1 MKVYVTGIKGF
12 VGRHLKPYFE
22 KCGATV
28 IGVDIDD
35 FDLADKAALKKSL
48 DEHRPDAIVHLAA
61 VSSVGQSWQ
70 KPAECFLNNTGI
82 FLNLV
87 ECIRELGLKTRIL
100 SVGSSEEY
108 GPCPADEMPL
118 KEDRPLNPD
127 SPYAVARVS
136 QELLSKL
143 YSQSL
148 GVEVI
153 MTRSFNHIGPG
164 QRPQFVVASF
174 VKQLVEASR
183 QGGNALLKVGNIEVI
198 RDFSDVRDVVRAYW
212 DILTKGKPGEAYNVC
227 SGKGT
232 RLSDLIQIIAT
243 ELKLNVTTKVD
254 PALVR
259 PVDAPAVIGSHDK
272 ITNELG
278 WEPQIPLNQTI
289 RDMIAA
295 LQ

>member
-1 MKVYVTGIKGF
+1 
-12 VGRHLKPYFE
+12 
-22 KCGATV
+22 
-28 IGVDIDD
+28 
-35 FDLADKAALKKSL
+35 
-48 DEHRPDAIVHLAA
+48 
-61 VSSVGQSWQ
+61 
-70 KPAECFLNNTGI
+70 
-82 FLNLV
+82 
-87 ECIRELGLKTRIL
+87 
-100 SVGSSEEY
+100 
-108 GPCPADEMPL
+108 
-118 KEDRPLNPD
+118 
-127 SPYAVARVS
+127 
-136 QELLSKL
+136 
-143 YSQSL
+143 
-148 GVEVI
+148 

-174 VKQLVEASR
+174 VKQLVEASK
-183 QGGNALLKVGNIEVI
+183 QGGDALLKVGNIEVI